1 MQIERRR
8 LLGALVAAPVLACP
22 VRARAQPAKVLL
34 GTATPG
40 GGFPVYGAALVSALK
55 GVDADLEIEAR
66 NTRGSTENVPM
77 LDRSEL
83 DLGLVTGEVLHEALA
98 GIGGPASR
106 VKVLSAM
113 YSQPGMFV
121 LRADHPARSIADLR
135 GRPVAFGA
143 RGSGLVVLAR
153 YVLDGIGLD
162 LDRDFQTIFLDRA
175 GDGPAMVLD
184 GRADAL
190 WGGGLGWPGFTAVAT
205 SPGGARFLAPD
216 AGQIQ
221 AIREK
226 HAFLKPLLVPARTYP
241 GQDAPIQSIGSWGFI
256 ATRPDLDAS
265 LAYRLA
271 RNLNRAEARLAAALS
286 QASETTSAN
295 TVQAVASPDLLH
307 PGAARYL
314 REIGLLK

>member
-1 MQIERRR
+1 MGTDRRR
-8 LLGALVAAPVLACP
+8 FIATMLAAPLATMP
-22 VRARAQPAKVLL
+22 MTSVAQPAKVVL

-40 GGFPVYGAALVSALK
+40 GGFPAYGAALVAALK
-55 GVDADLEIEAR
+55 TVDPELEIEAR
-66 NTRGSTENVPM
+66 NTKGSTENVPM
-77 LDRSEL
+77 LERGEL

-98 GIGGPASR
+98 GIGGPPSR

-121 LRADHPARSIADLR
+121 MRADSPAGSIADLR
-135 GRPVAFGA
+135 GKPVAFGA

-162 LDRDFQTIFLDRA
+162 LDRDFQAIFLDRA

-184 GRADAL
+184 GRAVAL
-190 WGGGLGWPGFTAVAT
+190 WGGGLGWPGFTTVAT

-216 AGQIQ
+216 PAQIA
-221 AIREK
+221 AIRAK

-241 GQDAPIQSIGSWGFI
+241 GQDAPIASVGSWSFI
-256 ATRPDLDAS
+256 AVRPDLEDV
-265 LAYRLA
+265 LAFRLA
-271 RNLNRAEARLAAALS
+271 RALNRAEQALAAALP
-286 QASETTSAN
+286 QAAETTSSN
-295 TVQAVASPDLLH
+295 TASAVAGPSILH

-314 REIGLLK
+314 REAGYL